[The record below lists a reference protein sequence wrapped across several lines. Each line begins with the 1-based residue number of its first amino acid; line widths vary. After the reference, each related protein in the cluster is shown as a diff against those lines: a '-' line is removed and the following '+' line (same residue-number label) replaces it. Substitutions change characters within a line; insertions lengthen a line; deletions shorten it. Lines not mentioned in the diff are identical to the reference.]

1 MPNTKITRQKWKDHY
16 AYAKKVYIVGA
27 LIAAAVASLVFAVT
41 RYVAPNER
49 AVIIQ
54 MVDTY
59 ADTTKMDGDIPAMLA
74 VGQEYDAS
82 LEEISFLTISY
93 IGDDN
98 YEGSQVYTVQVYAGD
113 NDIYLQNDVLNQ
125 RMINEGYAYALEDM
139 EGFDEFEEKYGQY
152 VIWQTIENDDED
164 DENEEDETVPEKH
177 AYSVDISALLGIN
190 QRGAYDV
197 RGKYA
202 LIAINSKN
210 ANTSFRVL
218 ADMFDRFIPAEEAQ

>member
-16 AYAKKVYIVGA
+16 SYAKKVYIIGA
-27 LIAAAVASLVFAVT
+27 LIAAACASLIFAVT

-59 ADTTKMDGDIPAMLA
+59 ADPTKMNDDIPAMLA
-74 VGQEYDAS
+74 VGQEYDSS

-113 NDIYLQNDVLNQ
+113 NDIYLQNDVLTQ
-125 RMINEGYAYALEDM
+125 RMINEGYAYALEYM
-139 EGFDEFEEKYGQY
+139 EGFNEFEEKYGQY
-152 VIWQTIENDDED
+152 VIWQAIENDDED
-164 DENEEDETVPEKH
+164 EEDESIPEEH
-177 AYSVDISALLGIN
+177 AYSVDVSALLGIN

-197 RGKYA
+197 REKYA

-210 ANTSFRVL
+210 ADTCFRVL
-218 ADMFDRFIPAEEAQ
+218 TDMFDRFIPAEEAK

>member
-16 AYAKKVYIVGA
+16 SYAKKVYIIGA
-27 LIAAAVASLVFAVT
+27 LIAAACASLIFAVT

-59 ADTTKMDGDIPAMLA
+59 ADPTMMNDDIPAMLA
-74 VGQEYDAS
+74 VGQEYDSS

-113 NDIYLQNDVLNQ
+113 NDIYLQNDVLTQ
-125 RMINEGYAYALEDM
+125 RMINEGYAYALEYM
-139 EGFDEFEEKYGQY
+139 EGFNEFEEKYGQY

-164 DENEEDETVPEKH
+164 EEDESIPEEH
-177 AYSVDISALLGIN
+177 AYSVDVSALLGIN

-197 RGKYA
+197 REKYA

-210 ANTSFRVL
+210 ADTCFRVL
-218 ADMFDRFIPAEEAQ
+218 TDMFDRFIPAEEAK

>member
-16 AYAKKVYIVGA
+16 SYAKKVYIIGA
-27 LIAAAVASLVFAVT
+27 LIAAACASLIFAVT

-59 ADTTKMDGDIPAMLA
+59 ADPTMMNDDIPAMLA
-74 VGQEYDAS
+74 VGQEYDSS

-113 NDIYLQNDVLNQ
+113 NDIYLQNDVLTQ
-125 RMINEGYAYALEDM
+125 RMINEGYAYALEYM
-139 EGFDEFEEKYGQY
+139 EGFNEFEEKYGQY
-152 VIWQTIENDDED
+152 VIWQAIENDDED
-164 DENEEDETVPEKH
+164 EEDESIPEEH
-177 AYSVDISALLGIN
+177 AYSVDVSALLGIN

-197 RGKYA
+197 REKYA

-210 ANTSFRVL
+210 ADTCFRVL
-218 ADMFDRFIPAEEAQ
+218 TDMFDRFIPAEEAK